1 MLQNKPSRSLSHHTK
16 ITDYM
21 KKFIETNYRVSIP
34 SSMKQSRQ
42 NKQNKSIDKTSNV
55 FKVELPI
62 VQQNV
67 CLKQSQYNK
76 QEKER
81 ELLILKALQKYH
93 HPCIIEL
100 RHHFMNNNQTNL
112 LFDFMPLNLTQVIQG
127 HRQRNQEIPL
137 ILIKSF
143 AFQLLRAITQLHE
156 CQICHRNIQP
166 DNILINNHTFE
177 LKLADFSQAK
187 FLFEGEDS
195 INNVNNVRYRA
206 PELLLGTTKYN
217 NSIDLWAYG
226 CVIYEMW
233 TLNVAFDGNTQE
245 EVIAEIIKILGV
257 PKKHELQS
265 MKSQFEDIKMPQIKK
280 KEWEFSETI
289 EFIKQFIKYTPN
301 YRGKAQQYLNHQYFK
316 DVLSG
321 QIRLNGREL
330 PNIKN
335 LKSYELEILR
345 FNEKQ

>member
-42 NKQNKSIDKTSNV
+42 NKQNRSIDKTSNI
-55 FKVELPI
+55 FKVELPN

-67 CLKQSQYNK
+67 CLKQSQHNK

-100 RHHFMNNNQTNL
+100 RHHFMNNNQTNM
-112 LFDFMPLNLTQVIQG
+112 LFDFMPLNLAQVIKG
-127 HRQRNQEIPL
+127 HRLRNREIPL

-166 DNILINNHTFE
+166 DNILINNNTFE
-177 LKLADFSQAK
+177 LRLADFSQAK
-187 FLFEGEDS
+187 FLIEGEDS
-195 INNVNNVRYRA
+195 INNVNNVKYRA

-233 TLNVAFDGNTQE
+233 TLNDAFEGNTPE
-245 EVIAEIIKILGV
+245 EVIAEVIKILGV

-280 KEWEFSETI
+280 KEWESSETI
-289 EFIKQFIKYTPN
+289 EFIKQFIKYNPN
-301 YRGKAQQYLNHQYFK
+301 YRGKAQQYLNHSFFK

-335 LKSYELEILR
+335 LKPYELEILR
-345 FNEKQ
+345 LE